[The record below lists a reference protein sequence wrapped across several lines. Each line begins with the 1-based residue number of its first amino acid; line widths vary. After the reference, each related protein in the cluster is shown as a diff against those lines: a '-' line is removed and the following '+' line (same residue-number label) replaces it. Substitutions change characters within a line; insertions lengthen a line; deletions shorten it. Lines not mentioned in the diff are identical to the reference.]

1 MFPWLDPHLILATTG
16 PWALVVCA
24 VIVFAE
30 TGLLIGFFLPGDSL
44 VFLLGML
51 TGAAQSQNEAL
62 SALPLWLVCLVIAV
76 MAFAGD
82 QTGYS
87 IGRLSLRSE
96 RIARSVQ
103 GRLAP
108 HSAKASHFFARFGG
122 PAILLA
128 RFIPIIRTFVPFAAG
143 VAGYGRT
150 RFLFWNGIGALI
162 WGIGLPVAGHLLGGI
177 PWIADHVDV
186 ILILIVVLSVLP
198 VAIRLAVGWLQSRRA
213 AA

>member
-1 MFPWLDPHLILATTG
+1 MFSWLDPHVILAATG

-62 SALPLWLVCLVIAV
+62 STLPLWLVCLVIAV
-76 MAFAGD
+76 MAFVGD
-82 QTGYS
+82 QTGYTV
-87 IGRLSLRSE
+87 GRLSLRSE
-96 RIARSVQ
+96 RISRFVQ

-108 HSAKASHFFARFGG
+108 HTAKASQFFARFGG

-150 RFLFWNGIGALI
+150 RFLFWNSIGALV
-162 WGIGLPVAGHLLGGI
+162 WGVGLPVAGHLLGGI
-177 PWIADHVDV
+177 PWIAQHVDI
-186 ILILIVVLSVLP
+186 ILIAIVLISVLP
-198 VAIRLAVGWLQSRRA
+198 IGVRFALTWLRNARTTA
-213 AA
+213 